1 MRLPDHLRH
10 PNTIAY
16 PEKFFDSAQ
25 VIAAHSHLRWPD
37 LSREWIR
44 RQHARIARVDWESR
58 LPVVLGPRKSR
69 LSLFTWKQQKL
80 LNKARE
86 MERVPDLS
94 ALLKGKLQMLSMRS
108 SSAGASDVRPSLVVE
123 DTNVEPLAPNYGE
136 KTMGKAKKRVAEG
149 QQSASLEESVPLEEA
164 PPSVDVSKNTGEGP
178 VQTGSTEAS
187 PEERPKKRAKKK
199 KSVEEGAR
207 RSIDGD
213 RPDDLPSSEDPSRG
227 EGKASRSEGEP
238 RVESPSSERAAPTS
252 ATRKGIQ
259 SEGSLSKRT
268 RVEFPDRVEFLYDEK
283 TPLVFNP
290 LQCAELT
297 RQIRGGTRE
306 LPPIGDLYF
315 KDECIDTAFMRQ
327 WLTTRRLRK
336 KKFFESFEELEGKL
350 KSDRL
355 VKKELM
361 REKTRLEQTA
371 AALEK
376 EKVELQEER
385 DAVVEALVKER
396 QHLRDSRIQEVTRE
410 RVKVQT
416 AMADKSTRCLGRV

>member
-1 MRLPDHLRH
+1 RH

-25 VIAAHSHLRWPD
+25 VNAAHSHLRWPD

-44 RQHARIARVDWESR
+44 RQHAWIARVDWESR

-69 LSLFTWKQQKL
+69 LSLFTWKQKKI

-86 MERVPDLS
+86 MERVSDLS
-94 ALLKGKLQMLSMRS
+94 ALLKGKLKMLSMRS

-123 DTNVEPLAPNYGE
+123 DANVEPLAPNYGE

-149 QQSASLEESVPLEEA
+149 QQSASLEEISKKKKKKKKDGKKRPRKDPSNDQNEA
-164 PPSVDVSKNTGEGP
+164 STVGP
-178 VQTGSTEAS
+178 AQTGSTKAS

-207 RSIDGD
+207 CSIDGD

-238 RVESPSSERAAPTS
+238 RGESPSSERAAPT
-252 ATRKGIQ
+252 
-259 SEGSLSKRT
+259 
-268 RVEFPDRVEFLYDEK
+268 
-283 TPLVFNP
+283 
-290 LQCAELT
+290 
-297 RQIRGGTRE
+297 
-306 LPPIGDLYF
+306 
-315 KDECIDTAFMRQ
+315 
-327 WLTTRRLRK
+327 RLRK

-376 EKVELQEER
+376 EKVKLQEER

-416 AMADKSTRCLGRV
+416 AMADKSTRCLGRATKETNPKDDSVLVREEGVENVDPKDHVVVLDSSSEEQDDGD